1 MYNEGQE
8 FNVQARMRNYTRE
21 AERVHLVRRALQDRA
36 AVGQGR
42 TRRPFVRPVH
52 RVVAL
57 AGALLAGLHL
67 TS

>member
-36 AVGQGR
+36 AIDQGR
-42 TRRPFVRPVH
+42 NRRPFVRPVY

-67 TS
+67 TN

>member
-21 AERVHLVRRALQDRA
+21 AERVQLVRRALQDRA
-36 AVGQGR
+36 ALDQGR
-42 TRRPFVRPVH
+42 PRRPFVRPVH
-52 RVVAL
+52 RVIVL

-67 TS
+67 TN